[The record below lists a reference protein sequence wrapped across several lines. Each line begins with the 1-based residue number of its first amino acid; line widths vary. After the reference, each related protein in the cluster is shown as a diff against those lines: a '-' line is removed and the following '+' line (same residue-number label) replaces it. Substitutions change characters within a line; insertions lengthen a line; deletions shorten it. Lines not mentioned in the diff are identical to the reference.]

1 MIPAEYTKHNRIVHT
16 LLLMAAL
23 VVTGCRTTGT
33 LPSRGTAEHN
43 ELVRTFY
50 SGLAALQVGHDVQ
63 ADSKL
68 SQFTQLAATEPAGWA
83 NWGLLALRQRN
94 FDVANERIQRA
105 RSLAP
110 ENSDIQYLIGLLE
123 SSRGKTPEAIA
134 ALRKAVELDA
144 NNLFAVYKLAA
155 ELETQNDEQSMTEA
169 QTLLQKILTA
179 QPDNLAA
186 LVELSRI
193 AAKRGDAATLKS
205 SVAKIVAR
213 SSAWPEEVRAQVRAV
228 EAAANSSDLPAAATR
243 TSFL

>member
-23 VVTGCRTTGT
+23 VVTGCRTTST
-33 LPSRGTAEHN
+33 LPSRGTPEHN

-94 FDVANERIQRA
+94 FDVASERIERA

-110 ENSDIQYLIGLLE
+110 DNSNIQYLIGLLE
-123 SSRGKTPEAIA
+123 SSRGRSTEAIA

-144 NNLFAVYKLAA
+144 TNLFAIYKLA
-155 ELETQNDEQSMTEA
+155 EEIERQGDEQGTAEVQS
-169 QTLLQKILTA
+169 LLQKILTA
-179 QPDNLAA
+179 QPNNLAA
-186 LVELSRI
+186 LIELSRV
-193 AAKRGDAATLKS
+193 AAKRGDAETLKS
-205 SVAKIVAR
+205 AVAKIKGR
-213 SSAWPEEVRAQVRAV
+213 QTPWPA
-228 EAAANSSDLPAAATR
+228 
-243 TSFL
+243 